1 MEQPES
7 ITIPLTY
14 DADGKLNDAAFILV
28 LEREL
33 QGRLRITDWY
43 GEEFAASDFP
53 HLNQEERL
61 ALLDQ
66 IEVGEWGEQV
76 VDADAKRDQ
85 LEIAVARADIDLG
98 PRPSEMGM

>member
-66 IEVGEWGEQV
+66 IEVGEWVEQV
-76 VDADAKRDQ
+76 IDADAKRDQ
-85 LEIAVARADIDLG
+85 LEIAAARADIDLG